1 MKQFLSK
8 CQLSVLCIAGALGQ
22 SALVISIPFFSA
34 EAVAQ
39 TSNSSTEPASRE
51 DVQNLFAVLK
61 LDRMMQVAM
70 QAAAEQT
77 KTNLPE
83 LMRQQNIEIPKDQ
96 LDALTEDIFHD
107 YPMKAVLD
115 SMIPVYQKHLNKGDV
130 ANILTF
136 YQSPTGQKMLNE
148 MPEMSKEAM
157 QAANPVM
164 KDWMSSLMQRMQDRA
179 RSMAQQNGLW
189 KPETNSKPK

>member
-1 MKQFLSK
+1 MKQFLAK
-8 CQLSVLCIAGALGQ
+8 CLLSLLCVAGALGQ
-22 SALVISIPFFSA
+22 SALVMSLPFFST

-39 TSNSSTEPASRE
+39 TSPPPTEPASRE

-61 LDRMMQVAM
+61 LDRMMQVTM
-70 QAAAEQT
+70 QAAAEQM
-77 KTNLPE
+77 KTNLPD

-115 SMIPVYQKHLNKGDV
+115 SMIPVYQNHLNKGDV
-130 ANILTF
+130 ANILAF

-164 KDWMSSLMQRMQDRA
+164 KEWMSSLMQRMQDRA
-179 RSMAQQNGLW
+179 RSMAQQNTSQ

>member
-1 MKQFLSK
+1 MKQFLAK
-8 CQLSVLCIAGALGQ
+8 CLLSLLCVAGALGQ
-22 SALVISIPFFSA
+22 SALVMSLPFFST

-39 TSNSSTEPASRE
+39 TSPPPTEPASRE

-61 LDRMMQVAM
+61 LDRMMQVTM
-70 QAAAEQT
+70 LAAAEQM
-77 KTNLPE
+77 KTNLPD

-115 SMIPVYQKHLNKGDV
+115 SMIPVYQNHLNKGDV
-130 ANILTF
+130 ANILAF

-164 KDWMSSLMQRMQDRA
+164 KEWMSSLMQRMQDRA
-179 RSMAQQNGLW
+179 RSMAQQNTSQ